1 LKAAGSKA
9 EIEELKS
16 RSGNRR
22 LSVKEIGV
30 IPNWHKRNSKLVVE
44 KIANFFKQRKIKIKI
59 ADKEQADFYNELS
72 LAEQLSS
79 WEDQLELIVVVG
91 GDGTI
96 LRVARDM
103 TCWNTPILGINLGH
117 KGFLAEIEVE
127 QMERFLQYV
136 VTGQYNVQERMMIE
150 ARLTR
155 GEEQLGYY
163 LALNDIVVSRGPFS
177 RIIKV
182 EVHVNEDFMESYF
195 GDGIIIATPT
205 GSTGYSLSAGGPIAN
220 PSMELFVVTP
230 ICPHSLYNRSVI
242 VNGNDKIKLRIDSR
256 QVQVV
261 LTVDGQVRF
270 ALEDEDQIIITR
282 SDQKVKL
289 VCFHD
294 YSFYRMLHQKL
305 KA

>member
-1 LKAAGSKA
+1 MKD
-9 EIEELKS
+9 
-16 RSGNRR
+16 
-22 LSVKEIGV
+22 IGI
-30 IPNWHKRNSKLVVE
+30 IPNWHKRNAPLVVD
-44 KIANFFKQRKIKIKI
+44 KIAGFLKPRRVNLRI
-59 ADKEQADFYNELS
+59 ADKNQADFYSEES
-72 LAEQLSS
+72 LESQLSS
-79 WEDQLELIVVVG
+79 WEKKLNLIIVVG

-96 LRVARDM
+96 LRVARDLA
-103 TCWNTPILGINLGH
+103 CWNVPILGINLGH

-136 VTGQYNVQERMMIE
+136 VTEQYDYQERMMLE
-150 ARLTR
+150 AELMR
-155 GEEQLGYY
+155 GEEKLGYY

-182 EVHVNEDFMESYF
+182 EARINEDFMESYS

-220 PSMELFVVTP
+220 PTMELFVVTP

-242 VNGNDKIKLRIDSR
+242 VNGNDTIKLRVDSR

-270 ALEDEDQIIITR
+270 ALEDEDQVIVRR
-282 SDQKVKL
+282 SQQKVKL

>member
-1 LKAAGSKA
+1 LKD
-9 EIEELKS
+9 
-16 RSGNRR
+16 
-22 LSVKEIGV
+22 IGI
-30 IPNWHKRNSKLVVE
+30 IPNWHKRNAPLVVD
-44 KIANFFKQRKIKIKI
+44 KIAGFLKPRRVNLRI
-59 ADKEQADFYNELS
+59 ADKNQADFYSEES
-72 LAEQLSS
+72 LESQLSS
-79 WEDQLELIVVVG
+79 WEKKLNLIIVVG

-96 LRVARDM
+96 LRVARDLA
-103 TCWNTPILGINLGH
+103 CWNVPILGINLGH

-136 VTGQYNVQERMMIE
+136 VTEQYDYQERMMLE
-150 ARLTR
+150 AELMR
-155 GEEQLGYY
+155 GEEKLGYY

-182 EVHVNEDFMESYF
+182 EARINEDFMESYS

-220 PSMELFVVTP
+220 PTMELFVVTP

-242 VNGNDKIKLRIDSR
+242 VNGNDTIKLRVDSR

-270 ALEDEDQIIITR
+270 ALEDEDQVIVRR
-282 SDQKVKL
+282 SQQKVKL

>member
-1 LKAAGSKA
+1 M
-9 EIEELKS
+9 
-16 RSGNRR
+16 
-22 LSVKEIGV
+22 KEIGV
-30 IPNWHKRNSKLVVE
+30 IPNWHKRNSNLVVE
-44 KIANFFKQRKIKIKI
+44 NIAAFFKQRRIKIKI
-59 ADKEQADFYNELS
+59 ADKDQADFYNERS

-79 WEDQLELIVVVG
+79 WEDQLELIIVVG

-103 TCWNTPILGINLGH
+103 ACWAVPILGINLGH

-127 QMERFLQYV
+127 QMERFLQYIV
-136 VTGQYNVQERMMIE
+136 AGQYSIQERMMIE
-150 ARLTR
+150 ARLFR
-155 GEEQLGYY
+155 GDEELGSY
-163 LALNDIVVSRGPFS
+163 LALNDIVISRGPFS

-182 EVHVNEDFMESYF
+182 EAYVNEDFMESYS

-282 SDQKVKL
+282 STQKVKL

>member
-1 LKAAGSKA
+1 L
-9 EIEELKS
+9 
-16 RSGNRR
+16 
-22 LSVKEIGV
+22 KEIGI
-30 IPNWHKRNSKLVVE
+30 IPNWHKRNAPLVVE
-44 KIANFFKQRKIKIKI
+44 KIAGFFKPRKISSRI
-59 ADKEQADFYNELS
+59 ADKNQADFYSEESLEL
-72 LAEQLSS
+72 QLSS
-79 WEDQLELIVVVG
+79 WEDKLKLIVVVG

-96 LRVARDM
+96 LRVARDLA
-103 TCWNTPILGINLGH
+103 CWNVPILGINLGH

-127 QMERFLQYV
+127 QMERFLQYIA
-136 VTGQYNVQERMMIE
+136 TDQYDFQERMMLE
-150 ARLTR
+150 AILMR
-155 GEEQLGYY
+155 GDEELGNY
-163 LALNDIVVSRGPFS
+163 LALNDLVVSRGPFS

-182 EVHVNEDFMESYF
+182 EARINEDYMESYS

-220 PSMELFVVTP
+220 PTMELFVVTP

-242 VNGNDKIKLRIDSR
+242 VNGNDTISLRIDSR

-270 ALEDEDQIIITR
+270 ALEDEDQVIVRR
-282 SDQKVKL
+282 SQQKVKL

>member
-1 LKAAGSKA
+1 M
-9 EIEELKS
+9 
-16 RSGNRR
+16 
-22 LSVKEIGV
+22 KEIGV
-30 IPNWHKRNSKLVVE
+30 IPNWHKRNSNLVVE
-44 KIANFFKQRKIKIKI
+44 KIALFFKQRRIKIKI
-59 ADKEQADFYNELS
+59 ADKDQADFYNERS
-72 LAEQLSS
+72 LADQLSS
-79 WEDQLELIVVVG
+79 WEEQLELIIVVG

-103 TCWNTPILGINLGH
+103 ACWDVPILGINLGH

-127 QMERFLQYV
+127 QMERFLQYI
-136 VTGQYNVQERMMIE
+136 VTGQYSLQERMMIE
-150 ARLTR
+150 ARLLR
-155 GEEQLGYY
+155 GEEELGSY

-182 EVHVNEDFMESYF
+182 EAYVNDDFMESYS

-242 VNGNDKIKLRIDSR
+242 VNGNDRINLRIDSR

-270 ALEDEDQIIITR
+270 ALEDDDQIVIAR

-289 VCFHD
+289 VSFHD

>member
-1 LKAAGSKA
+1 
-9 EIEELKS
+9 
-16 RSGNRR
+16 
-22 LSVKEIGV
+22 VKVIGV
-30 IPNWHKRNSKLVVE
+30 IPNWHKKNSSLVVD
-44 KIANFFKQRKIKIKI
+44 KITRFFNQRKIELRV
-59 ADKEQADFYNELS
+59 ADKKSADFYSEES
-72 LAEQLSS
+72 LAEQLKN
-79 WEDQLELIVVVG
+79 WYGNLDLIIVVG

-96 LRVARDM
+96 LRVARDLA
-103 TCWNTPILGINLGH
+103 CWDVPVLGINLGH

-127 QMERFLQYV
+127 QMERFLQYISN
-136 VTGQYNVQERMMIE
+136 GQYSFQERMMMDT
-150 ARLTR
+150 RLLR
-155 GEEQLGYY
+155 GDKELGKY

-182 EVHVNEDFMESYF
+182 ETYVNEDFMESYS
-195 GDGIIIATPT
+195 GDGVIVATPT
-205 GSTGYSLSAGGPIAN
+205 GSTGYSLSAGGPIVN
-220 PSMELFVVTP
+220 PTMNLFVITP

-242 VNGNDKIKLRIDSR
+242 INGTDTMKLRVDSR

-270 ALEDEDQIIITR
+270 ALEDEDKIIVKQ
-282 SDQKVKL
+282 SEQKIKM

>member
-1 LKAAGSKA
+1 MKAIGIVPNWQKNTAPLVVDKISKFLKQ
-9 EIEELKS
+9 
-16 RSGNRR
+16 RR
-22 LSVKEIGV
+22 LNLMVAT
-30 IPNWHKRNSKLVVE
+30 R
-44 KIANFFKQRKIKIKI
+44 A
-59 ADKEQADFYNELS
+59 QADFYKEES
-72 LAEQLSS
+72 LETQLAS
-79 WEDQLELIVVVG
+79 WKNKLKLIIVIG

-96 LRVARDM
+96 LRVARDLA
-103 TCWNTPILGINLGH
+103 CWDVPVLGINLGH

-136 VTGQYNVQERMMIE
+136 ANDQYSFQNRMMLE
-150 ARLTR
+150 ATLMRQ
-155 GEEQLGYY
+155 EQELARYQ
-163 LALNDIVVSRGPFS
+163 ALNDIVISRGPFS
-177 RIIKV
+177 RIIQV
-182 EVHVNEDFMESYF
+182 EAKINEDYMEAYS

-205 GSTGYSLSAGGPIAN
+205 GSTGYSLSAGGPIVN
-220 PSMELFVVTP
+220 PTMELFVVTP

-242 VNGNDKIKLRIDSR
+242 VGGHDLITLSIDSR

-270 ALEDEDQIIITR
+270 ALEDDDQVIVRR
-282 SDQKVKL
+282 SEQVIRL